1 MMAELPESGASFFHI
16 TLKRSAGT
24 KLGLD
29 LQQVSAR
36 GSTGLRVRKIL
47 RDGVVDAHNQSC
59 ALSEVV
65 EVGDTLL
72 APGVSPEC
80 GASELMQDFLTND
93 VIKIFVFRY
102 CKSGNT
108 KNHSASALTDT
119 SDQME
124 GLSDAFSGIR
134 SSASSGDHFICNKPR
149 DGASA
154 SAFSTNASTA
164 YVAESVNSPWCSEF
178 FPDDAVGL
186 APIRDGQNMSPT
198 STQEQDFDW
207 DYWEHRL
214 SQPVGSIP
222 EFESVEGSSSR
233 QECMLE
239 LPPLEVILDRC
250 GADVLV
256 KCLPD
261 FTLDE
266 LLAFRSKMRHPP
278 ATEEIIEAHK
288 LFATCI

>member
-1 MMAELPESGASFFHI
+1 LRAALIIQHGVFLARAAGSRHEDCPSNATCPPVLAFLL
-16 TLKRSAGT
+16 TKRY
-24 KLGLD
+24 
-29 LQQVSAR
+29 R
-36 GSTGLRVRKIL
+36 R
-47 RDGVVDAHNQSC
+47 C
-59 ALSEVV
+59 
-65 EVGDTLL
+65 
-72 APGVSPEC
+72 C
-80 GASELMQDFLTND
+80 G
-93 VIKIFVFRY
+93 
-102 CKSGNT
+102 
-108 KNHSASALTDT
+108 SALTDT